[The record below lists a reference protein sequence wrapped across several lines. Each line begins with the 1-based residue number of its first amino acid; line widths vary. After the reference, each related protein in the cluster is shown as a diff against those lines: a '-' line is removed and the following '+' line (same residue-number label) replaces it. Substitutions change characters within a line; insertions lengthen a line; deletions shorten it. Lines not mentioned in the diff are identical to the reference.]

1 MNTGRGRRLV
11 DMIKLSDGVDIETE
25 RVQQL
30 AVPQCS
36 TWPDKLIAEDQNI
49 LIEPK
54 DDIIAHTPKHNPE
67 VQDTFS
73 PSLLA
78 FIQSSDKENT
88 IIDEPFYTSHG
99 LYSSDDDDDYIPN
112 TSEDSSSNSMK
123 SST

>member
-78 FIQSSDKENT
+78 FIQSSDKENKKYQDLQKALQWVPP
-88 IIDEPFYTSHG
+88 IFHNFYTTLAHDG
-99 LYSSDDDDDYIPN
+99 TACDLP
-112 TSEDSSSNSMK
+112 ED
-123 SST
+123 